1 MSEPSWQGWL
11 AWTLIS
17 RRRRDGPAR
26 VAVVG
31 IGHDLRGD
39 DAAGVAVARV
49 LKARLHRHR
58 TRVPR
63 RPILVIDAGPAPEN
77 HTATLRRFAPDVV
90 LLVDSAEMSLRPGS
104 VRRLR
109 QEAASGVT
117 ASTHTLPLSVLC
129 AYLVRET
136 NCVLT
141 LLGIQPAG
149 NGLGDPLSPVV
160 ARAVER
166 VARSLDRTLTRVGRA
181 ADRFPG
187 GRPALRSLPATIPER
202 GAPSGRPG

>member
-1 MSEPSWQGWL
+1 M
-11 AWTLIS
+11 
-17 RRRRDGPAR
+17 
-26 VAVVG
+26 
-31 IGHDLRGD
+31 LRGD
-39 DAAGVAVARV
+39 DAAGVVVARV
-49 LKARLHRHR
+49 LEARLCDRR
-58 TRVPR
+58 TRGGRPAR
-63 RPILVIDAGPAPEN
+63 RALQPMVLVIDGGPAPEN

-90 LLVDSAEMSLRPGS
+90 LLVDSAEMGVRPGS

-117 ASTHTLPLSVLC
+117 ASTHTLPLSVLS

-166 VARSLDRTLTRVGRA
+166 VARSLDRTLTRVDRA
-181 ADRFPG
+181 TDRFPG